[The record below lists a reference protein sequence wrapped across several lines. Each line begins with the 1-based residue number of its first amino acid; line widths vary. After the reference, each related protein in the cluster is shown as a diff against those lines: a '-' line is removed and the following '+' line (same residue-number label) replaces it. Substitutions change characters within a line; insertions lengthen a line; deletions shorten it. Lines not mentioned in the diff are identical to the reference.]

1 MSEDTEGLEGTL
13 TQQAIDQVEVCVY
26 SILSQFILLDFE

>member
-13 TQQAIDQVEVCVY
+13 TQQAIDQVTVCVQ
-26 SILSQFILLDFE
+26 SILSPCILIDVR